1 MKPKFVIIFAA
12 LLLGGVA
19 VAQTEKVD
27 SVFAQRLADEQLTD
41 STDEQRCA
49 YRFAE
54 GVRLRLAGQYS
65 EAFECFAQC
74 VALCDDAESHY
85 EMWRIAKTS
94 KDSADI
100 LLAQQHLH
108 QAIERA
114 PDNATYKEALAEWC
128 IENNYYGSAA
138 AIYEDLLKAH
148 PNSERYLYTLVALY
162 ANYPKRQLEL
172 LRRLER
178 LNGVSEENSYSQ
190 ISILMVQ
197 KRYCEAEKQILKLI
211 DRFPYE
217 TDYKTLLGDLYLD
230 CGKEKKALACY
241 AQILA
246 ADSLNGTTLVSLASY
261 YGAHGDSIRANECM
275 FKSLYDKRLPL
286 EERMFWLRPH
296 LVALVQANDTAQI
309 DTLFG
314 LLVALYPDDEQTW
327 QLQVDYLLSRGDV
340 AATEPLLRRILALN
354 PQNEDAW
361 VKLLQ
366 ACDCSI
372 DDALALI
379 DGALE
384 QFPKS
389 PYWHYYRMNTLF
401 ALGRS
406 VDALTEIDTAIAIDM
421 DNAAKALFYLTRA
434 DFMSQITLYAAAIA
448 DYEEALSLDPA
459 NVLTQNNYAYL
470 LACAGRDLAKAEKMS
485 SAAVKAA
492 PENATYLDTY
502 AWVLFVRGDYRLA
515 RFYQERAVALA
526 EASERAVNAEFYEH
540 YGDILSLLGET
551 DAAVEQWRK
560 ALILNI
566 ESPILLQKIETRQYI
581 PNPIEIKNDETK

>member
-1 MKPKFVIIFAA
+1 MKIKFVIFFAA
-12 LLLGGVA
+12 LLWGGVA
-19 VAQTEKVD
+19 AAQVENVD

-54 GVRLRLAGQYS
+54 GVRLRLAGQYG
-65 EAFECFAQC
+65 EAFDCFAQC

-94 KDSADI
+94 NDSTDK

-114 PDNATYKEALAEWC
+114 PDNVTYKEALAEWC
-128 IENNYYGSAA
+128 FENKYYGSAA
-138 AIYEDLLKAH
+138 VIYEDLLKKH
-148 PNSERYLYTLVALY
+148 PNSERYLYALITLY

-178 LNGVSEENSYSQ
+178 MNGVSEENSYAQ
-190 ISILMVQ
+190 LSILVAQ
-197 KRYCEAEKQILKLI
+197 ERYREAERQIFKLI

-217 TDYKTLLGDLYLD
+217 TAYKTLLGDLYLD
-230 CGKEKKALACY
+230 WGKEKKALACY
-241 AQILA
+241 EQILA
-246 ADSLNGTTLVSLASY
+246 TDSLSGTTLVSLASY
-261 YGAHGDSIRANECM
+261 YGTHGDSIRANECM
-275 FKSLYDKRLPL
+275 IKSLYDRSVSLKD
-286 EERMFWLRPH
+286 RMFWMRPY
-296 LVALVQANDTAQI
+296 LVALAQDNDTAQI

-314 LLVALYPDDEQTW
+314 LLTTLYPNDEQTW

-361 VKLLQ
+361 MSLLQ
-366 ACDCSI
+366 VCDCSI
-372 DDALALI
+372 DDLLALI
-379 DGALE
+379 DSALE

-406 VDALTEIDTAIAIDM
+406 VDALDEIDKAIAIDM
-421 DNAAKALFYLTRA
+421 DNTAKAIFYLARA
-434 DFMSQITLYAAAIA
+434 DFMSQNAYYVPAIA
-448 DYEEALSLDPA
+448 DYEMALSLDPINA
-459 NVLTQNNYAYL
+459 MAQNNYAYL
-470 LACAGRDLAKAEKMS
+470 LAGTGRNLAKAEKLA
-485 SAAVKAA
+485 SAAVKSA
-492 PENATYLDTY
+492 PDNATYLDTY
-502 AWVLFVRGDYRLA
+502 AWVLFMRGDYRLA

-526 EASERAVNAEFYEH
+526 EASGQMVHAEFYEH
-540 YGDILSLLGET
+540 YGDILALLGET

-560 ALILNI
+560 ALIMSI
-566 ESPILLQKIETRQYI
+566 ESPILLQKIEKRQYI
-581 PNPIEIKNDETK
+581 PNPIEINDDETK